1 MGPPGSILQAAK
13 TLPDES
19 LKVKEKIGRKNRREK
34 GGGLRISLA
43 GKDRKINVYC

>member
-19 LKVKEKIGRKNRREK
+19 LKVKEKIGRKNRREE
-34 GGGLRISLA
+34 GGLRISLA